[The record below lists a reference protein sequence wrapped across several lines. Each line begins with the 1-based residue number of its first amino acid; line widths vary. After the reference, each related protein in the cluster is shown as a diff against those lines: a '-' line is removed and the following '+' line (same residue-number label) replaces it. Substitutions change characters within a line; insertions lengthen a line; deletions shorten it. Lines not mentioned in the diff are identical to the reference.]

1 MAQKE
6 YALAALVLV
15 IMGSTDWVDGYIARR
30 FNQTSRLG
38 RIMDPIADRLALIA
52 VAVTLVIA
60 GVVEWWY
67 LTALVVPDAI
77 LLAAS
82 LYYFR
87 SHPDLPVSRIGK
99 IRTAL
104 LLVGTPLL
112 VLAKL
117 PIPLTGVYFTAA
129 WIFLGLGL
137 LGHWVAGYNYFL
149 AIIRKGRL
157 KAAARRRTRLMVWLA
172 VSLAVLGAFC
182 LAIGAQRQ
190 GSAVKADTGG
200 LALSSH
206 GFLRLLRNPRWVFGL
221 LLLCAGMAMNAV
233 ALVSAPLTVVQP
245 IGAIALVITTVVN
258 AKDQGLSINRATVVA
273 ISACVTGSA
282 MFVLLAV
289 NVTQEN
295 HHVSFD
301 DELTIVLLLALAV
314 GLFGTLAVVFKH
326 RMSAFIYILGAGVL
340 FGFVAVLTRIIGKH
354 LLDPNGLALLNVQWY
369 SVVAIA
375 AAGGL
380 GSWFVQIAYSGG
392 PPDLVIAGLTV
403 IDPIVGIAIGI
414 AILGELRPDV
424 HAVLAIAM
432 GAAASLAIV
441 GVIAL
446 SRHHPEVTKRKKDA
460 RKAAGRV
467 S

>member
-1 MAQKE
+1 M
-6 YALAALVLV
+6 V
-15 IMGSTDWVDGYIARR
+15 W
-30 FNQTSRLG
+30 
-38 RIMDPIADRLALIA
+38 
-52 VAVTLVIA
+52 VAVL
-60 GVVEWWY
+60 
-67 LTALVVPDAI
+67 
-77 LLAAS
+77 
-82 LYYFR
+82 
-87 SHPDLPVSRIGK
+87 
-99 IRTAL
+99 
-104 LLVGTPLL
+104 
-112 VLAKL
+112 
-117 PIPLTGVYFTAA
+117 
-129 WIFLGLGL
+129 
-137 LGHWVAGYNYFL
+137 
-149 AIIRKGRL
+149 
-157 KAAARRRTRLMVWLA
+157 
-172 VSLAVLGAFC
+172 LAVLGAFC
-182 LAIGAQRQ
+182 LALGAQKQ

-200 LALSSH
+200 LALSSN
-206 GFLRLLRNPRWVFGL
+206 GFLRLLRNPRWVLGL
-221 LLLCAGMAMNAV
+221 LLLCLGMGMNAV

-245 IGAIALVITTVVN
+245 IGAIALVITTIVN

-289 NVTQEN
+289 NVTVEN

-301 DELTIVLLLALAV
+301 DELTIVLLLTLAV

-369 SVVAIA
+369 SVVAIV

-380 GSWFVQIAYSGG
+380 GSWFVQSAYSGG

-432 GAAASLAIV
+432 GTAASLAIV

-460 RKAAGRV
+460 RTAAGRV

>member
-1 MAQKE
+1 M
-6 YALAALVLV
+6 V
-15 IMGSTDWVDGYIARR
+15 W
-30 FNQTSRLG
+30 
-38 RIMDPIADRLALIA
+38 IA
-52 VAVTLVIA
+52 VL
-60 GVVEWWY
+60 
-67 LTALVVPDAI
+67 
-77 LLAAS
+77 
-82 LYYFR
+82 
-87 SHPDLPVSRIGK
+87 
-99 IRTAL
+99 
-104 LLVGTPLL
+104 
-112 VLAKL
+112 
-117 PIPLTGVYFTAA
+117 
-129 WIFLGLGL
+129 
-137 LGHWVAGYNYFL
+137 
-149 AIIRKGRL
+149 
-157 KAAARRRTRLMVWLA
+157 
-172 VSLAVLGAFC
+172 LAVLGACF
-182 LAIGAQRQ
+182 LAFGAQRQ

-206 GFLRLLRNPRWVFGL
+206 GMLRLIRSPRWMFGL
-221 LLLCAGMAMNAV
+221 LLLATGMVMNAI

-245 IGAIALVITTVVN
+245 IGAIALVITTIVN

-282 MFVLLAV
+282 LFVVLAV

-295 HHVSFD
+295 HHVSGS

-314 GLFGTLAVVFKH
+314 GLFGSLALMFKH

-354 LLDPNGLALLNVQWY
+354 LLDPNGLGLLNVQWY

-380 GSWFVQIAYSGG
+380 GSWFVQSAYSGG

-424 HAVLAIAM
+424 HAVMAIAM
-432 GAAASLAIV
+432 GTAASLAIV

-460 RKAAGRV
+460 RKAAGR
-467 S
+467 SS